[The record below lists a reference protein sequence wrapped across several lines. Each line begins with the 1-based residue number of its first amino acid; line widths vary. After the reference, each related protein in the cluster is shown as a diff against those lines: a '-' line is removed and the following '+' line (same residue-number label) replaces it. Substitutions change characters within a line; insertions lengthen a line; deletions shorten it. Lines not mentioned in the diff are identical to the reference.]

1 MGTALMLRLR
11 WFFLVLRLAF
21 SWIPSPLVRRV
32 PLRMVLLPTPTFLCR
47 ARTEFSWPS
56 LSVILLPPTLKT
68 TLGTLVPTRCRL
80 PSGTVLHL
88 PPRLPTLCTTRGSG
102 RPLTFPPTRP
112 APSSL
117 AGAALLL
124 LLLPALLVTLAD
136 LLLLLA
142 APLPPL
148 LLPLLLPSPLALP
161 SLPLPLLSSKRS
173 TNIK

>member
-1 MGTALMLRLR
+1 MG
-11 WFFLVLRLAF
+11 
-21 SWIPSPLVRRV
+21 
-32 PLRMVLLPTPTFLCR
+32 CR

-80 PSGTVLHL
+80 PSGTVLRL
-88 PPRLPTLCTTRGSG
+88 PPRQHTVCTTRGSG
-102 RPLTFPPTRP
+102 RPLTFLPTRP

-117 AGAALLL
+117 AAGAALLL
-124 LLLPALLVTLAD
+124 LLLPAPLVTLVD

-148 LLPLLLPSPLALP
+148 LLPL
-161 SLPLPLLSSKRS
+161 
-173 TNIK
+173 

>member
-21 SWIPSPLVRRV
+21 CWIPSPLVRRV
-32 PLRMVLLPTPTFLCR
+32 PLRMVLLPTPTFLFR

-56 LSVILLPPTLKT
+56 LSVILLPPTLMT
-68 TLGTLVPTRCRL
+68 TLEPLVPTRCRL
-80 PSGTVLHL
+80 PSGTVLRL

-102 RPLTFPPTRP
+102 RPLTFLTTRP

-117 AGAALLL
+117 AGAALLLL

-148 LLPLLLPSPLALP
+148 LLPLLLPSPSALL
-161 SLPLPLLSSKRS
+161 SLPLPLPFSDPFALL
-173 TNIK
+173 

>member
-1 MGTALMLRLR
+1 MG
-11 WFFLVLRLAF
+11 
-21 SWIPSPLVRRV
+21 
-32 PLRMVLLPTPTFLCR
+32 CR

-80 PSGTVLHL
+80 PSGTVLRL

-102 RPLTFPPTRP
+102 RPLTFLPTRP

-117 AGAALLL
+117 AAGAALLL
-124 LLLPALLVTLAD
+124 LLLPALLAAD

-148 LLPLLLPSPLALP
+148 
-161 SLPLPLLSSKRS
+161 
-173 TNIK
+173 